1 MRHLCRWIRRNW
13 KELPIIF
20 LTVRGDCA
28 DIVSGFE
35 NGADDYMV
43 KPFEPEVLHSRILVL
58 LRRASRVD
66 KQYLDCDEI
75 RMDLNRH
82 TVSCCWEEISLSEAE
97 YRLLLCLMQIRER
110 RLPGKKYWSRFFT
123 I

>member
-1 MRHLCRWIRRNW
+1 
-13 KELPIIF
+13 
-20 LTVRGDCA
+20 
-28 DIVSGFE
+28 
-35 NGADDYMV
+35 MV

-82 TVSCCWEEISLSEAE
+82 TVSCCWEEIPAAFVSDANK
-97 YRLLLCLMQIRER
+97 RKTVTREKILEQVFYYIDQDFR
-110 RLPGKKYWSRFFT
+110 R
-123 I
+123 

>member
-1 MRHLCRWIRRNW
+1 
-13 KELPIIF
+13 
-20 LTVRGDCA
+20 
-28 DIVSGFE
+28 
-35 NGADDYMV
+35 MV
-43 KPFEPEVLHSRILVL
+43 KPFEPEVLHSRIPVL

-110 RLPGKKYWSRFFT
+110 RLPGKKILEQVFYYIDQDFRR
-123 I
+123 